1 MAEVGVP
8 QAGVDGKR
16 VALTRGSKAGLW
28 GEAEVEVEAELQGMF
43 WHTQAAG
50 ATLQIVLMHP
60 KQCTCRLV

>member
-16 VALTRGSKAGLW
+16 VPSTRDNKAGV
-28 GEAEVEVEAELQGMF
+28 GVGAEVEAELQGML
-43 WHTQAAG
+43 WHIQAAG
-50 ATLQIVLMHP
+50 ATLQIGLMHP